1 MEHSYTNPYGISEV
15 STEGD
20 CEGRTSRN
28 LGIFEGYLNDIAF
41 HLADKAFYSL
51 DFKEVRIPKISH
63 EDANSKRTE
72 VDVRLDSCS
81 NTWDMSS
88 KELVK
93 KFKKLLS
100 GQNVYVKE
108 GRSFACVTLSKG
120 KPTEDER
127 RQKALAK
134 LTAEEP
140 ELLGL

>member
-1 MEHSYTNPYGISEV
+1 MEHSYTNPYGIWEV

-28 LGIFEGYLNDIAF
+28 LGIFEGY
-41 HLADKAFYSL
+41 LADKAFYSL

-120 KPTEDER
+120 KPTEDES

-134 LTAEEP
+134 LTAEER

>member
-1 MEHSYTNPYGISEV
+1 
-15 STEGD
+15 
-20 CEGRTSRN
+20 
-28 LGIFEGYLNDIAF
+28 
-41 HLADKAFYSL
+41 
-51 DFKEVRIPKISH
+51 
-63 EDANSKRTE
+63 
-72 VDVRLDSCS
+72 
-81 NTWDMSS
+81 MSS

-120 KPTEDER
+120 KPTEDES

-134 LTAEEP
+134 LTAEER